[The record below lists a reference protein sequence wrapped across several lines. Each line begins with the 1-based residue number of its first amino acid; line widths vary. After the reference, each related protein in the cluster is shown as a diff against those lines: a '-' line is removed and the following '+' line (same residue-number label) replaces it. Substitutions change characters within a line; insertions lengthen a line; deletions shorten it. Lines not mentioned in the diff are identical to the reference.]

1 MADIMKILPELE
13 GKELATIST
22 LVNSLTDEQGFM
34 FATGYRGRR
43 KRLMYAWLFFALC
56 LIWLG
61 GIHRFYLRSIFLGV
75 VYLLTWGFFGIGLI
89 IDLFLINSMT
99 HSYNVRVAQEVL
111 VLVKGSSNQAYT
123 TPVNTN
129 QTIKPSFC
137 SDCGTPLGTT
147 DRFCAECGKAY

>member
-43 KRLMYAWLFFALC
+43 KRIIFASLFFALC
-56 LIWLG
+56 LFWLC
-61 GIHRFYLRSIFLGV
+61 GIHRFYLRSIGLGV
-75 VYLLTWGFFGIGLI
+75 VYLLTLGFCGIGLI
-89 IDLFLINSMT
+89 VDLFLINSMT
-99 HSYNVRVAQEVL
+99 RAHNLRVGQEGL
-111 VLVKGSSNQAYT
+111 VFVKGSPNQAYT

-129 QTIKPSFC
+129 QPIKPSFC
-137 SDCGTPLGTT
+137 SNCGTPLGPT